1 MRKILLVAIGIV
13 LMLTG
18 CAPNFQKQEE
28 IVQDQK
34 NSKEEETAI
43 IPKYK
48 ISDEYYR
55 TILPFKESETRGL
68 VVNNLNTKYNL
79 SEFETGLMRVASNHF
94 DPDTYLFQEGQY
106 LDKKTVTSWL
116 KRKDSPAQIEEKA
129 LKEKKKP
136 KEIDNLGLNPIDD
149 GQGSIAE
156 RNEKS
161 PIYLAHIL
169 EHNYLTVDDNGKGSL
184 SGVVIGL
191 ALNSVHYYQ
200 KEQYGAT
207 FETKISHDVLAAE
220 GKKIGEEIIKRLRTI
235 EGLKEVPITIALFE
249 QASKTSVIPGTFF
262 SYAHAGKGSANLGD
276 WKNIDEKYVLFPSN
290 EATDQ
295 HRDDV
300 TAFSNFK
307 QDVEDYFP
315 NFNGVV
321 GRAFYAGGQLQE
333 LNIDIPIQFYGQTE
347 AIGFTQFI
355 TGKVMEHFPDYIA
368 VQVYVSSV
376 LGPEALVV
384 KDINQKE
391 PFVHIYK

>member
-1 MRKILLVAIGIV
+1 M
-13 LMLTG
+13 
-18 CAPNFQKQEE
+18 
-28 IVQDQK
+28 
-34 NSKEEETAI
+34 
-43 IPKYK
+43 
-48 ISDEYYR
+48 
-55 TILPFKESETRGL
+55 
-68 VVNNLNTKYNL
+68 
-79 SEFETGLMRVASNHF
+79 
-94 DPDTYLFQEGQY
+94 
-106 LDKKTVTSWL
+106 
-116 KRKDSPAQIEEKA
+116 
-129 LKEKKKP
+129 
-136 KEIDNLGLNPIDD
+136 
-149 GQGSIAE
+149 
-156 RNEKS
+156 
-161 PIYLAHIL
+161 
-169 EHNYLTVDDNGKGSL
+169 
-184 SGVVIGL
+184 IGL

-347 AIGFTQFI
+347 ADWIYT
-355 TGKVMEHFPDYIA
+355 
-368 VQVYVSSV
+368 VYHREGHGAFSGLYRCASV
-376 LGPEALVV
+376 CLFRPWT
-384 KDINQKE
+384 
-391 PFVHIYK
+391 

>member
-1 MRKILLVAIGIV
+1 MVLL
-13 LMLTG
+13 LTG
-18 CAPNFQKQEE
+18 CAPNFEKQEE

-34 NSKEEETAI
+34 DTKEEETAI

-68 VVNNLNTKYNL
+68 VVNNVNTKYNL
-79 SEFETGLMRVASNHF
+79 SEFETGLMRVAMNNF

-106 LDKKTVTSWL
+106 LDKETVTSWL
-116 KRKDSPAQIEEKA
+116 RRKYTPAQLQAKG
-129 LKEKKKP
+129 LKES
-136 KEIDNLGLNPIDD
+136 ENLGLNPIDD
-149 GQGSIAE
+149 EQGSIEE
-156 RNEKS
+156 RNEKN
-161 PIYLAHIL
+161 PIYLSHIL
-169 EHNYLTVDDNGKGSL
+169 EHNYLIKGENGKVSL
-184 SGVVIGL
+184 GGVVIGL

-207 FETKISHDVLAAE
+207 FETKISHDVVAEE
-220 GKKIGEEIIKRLRTI
+220 GKKIGEEVIKRLRNI
-235 EGLKEVPITIALFE
+235 DGLKEVPITIALFE
-249 QASKTSVIPGTFF
+249 QASKTSVVPGNFF
-262 SYAHAGKGSANLGD
+262 AYAHADKGSSNLSD

-290 EATDQ
+290 EATEQ

-321 GRAFYAGGQLQE
+321 GRAFYIGGQLQE
-333 LNIDIPIQFYGQTE
+333 LNIDIPIQFYGKTE
-347 AIGFTQFI
+347 AIGFTQFV

-368 VQVYVSSV
+368 VQVNISSV
-376 LGPEALVV
+376 LGQEALIV
-384 KDINQKE
+384 KDVDQKE

>member
-1 MRKILLVAIGIV
+1 M
-13 LMLTG
+13 
-18 CAPNFQKQEE
+18 
-28 IVQDQK
+28 
-34 NSKEEETAI
+34 
-43 IPKYK
+43 
-48 ISDEYYR
+48 
-55 TILPFKESETRGL
+55 
-68 VVNNLNTKYNL
+68 
-79 SEFETGLMRVASNHF
+79 
-94 DPDTYLFQEGQY
+94 
-106 LDKKTVTSWL
+106 
-116 KRKDSPAQIEEKA
+116 
-129 LKEKKKP
+129 
-136 KEIDNLGLNPIDD
+136 
-149 GQGSIAE
+149 
-156 RNEKS
+156 
-161 PIYLAHIL
+161 
-169 EHNYLTVDDNGKGSL
+169 
-184 SGVVIGL
+184 IGL

-220 GKKIGEEIIKRLRTI
+220 GKKIGEEVIKRLRTI

>member
-1 MRKILLVAIGIV
+1 VRKILLVALGIV

-28 IVQDQK
+28 IVQDPK
-34 NSKEEETAI
+34 NSKEEEKAI

-55 TILPFKESETRGL
+55 TILPFKQSQTRGL

-79 SEFETGLMRVASNHF
+79 SEFETGLMRVAMNHF
-94 DPDTYLFQEGQY
+94 NPDTYLFQEGQY

-116 KRKDSPAQIEEKA
+116 KRKYSPAQMQEKA
-129 LKEKKKP
+129 LKEKKEL
-136 KEIDNLGLNPIDD
+136 KEIDNPGLNPIDD
-149 GQGSIAE
+149 EQGSIAE

-207 FETKISHDVLAAE
+207 FETKIPHDELAAE

-249 QASKTSVIPGTFF
+249 QASKTSVIPGSFF
-262 SYAHAGKGSANLGD
+262 TYAHAGKGSANLSD
-276 WKNIDEKYVLFPSN
+276 WKNIDEKYVLFPSS

-333 LNIDIPIQFYGQTE
+333 LNIDIPIQFYGETE

-384 KDINQKE
+384 KDMDQKE

>member
-1 MRKILLVAIGIV
+1 MRKMVLVAIGIV

-34 NSKEEETAI
+34 DSKEEETAI

-48 ISDEYYR
+48 VSDEYYR
-55 TILPFKESETRGL
+55 TILPFKESGTRGM

-79 SEFETGLMRVASNHF
+79 SEFETGLMRVATNHF

-106 LDKKTVTSWL
+106 LDQKTVTAWL
-116 KRKDSPAQIEEKA
+116 KRKYSPAQLQEKA
-129 LKEKKKP
+129 LKEEKKIE
-136 KEIDNLGLNPIDD
+136 EIENLGLNPIDD
-149 GQGSIAE
+149 GQGSVEE
-156 RNEKS
+156 RNEKN

-169 EHNYLTVDDNGKGSL
+169 EHNYLTVDENGKGSL

-207 FETKISHDVLAAE
+207 FETKIPHDVLAAE
-220 GKKIGEEIIKRLRTI
+220 GKKIGEEVIKRLRNI

-249 QASKTSVIPGTFF
+249 QASKTSVIPGNFF
-262 SYAHAGKGSANLGD
+262 AYAHAGKGSANLGD
-276 WKNIDEKYVLFPSN
+276 WKNIDEKYVLFPSS

-295 HRDDV
+295 HRDDL

-321 GRAFYAGGQLQE
+321 GRAFYAGGQLQQ
-333 LNIDIPIQFYGQTE
+333 LNIDIPIQFYGETE

-376 LGPEALVV
+376 LGPEALIV
-384 KDINQKE
+384 KDMDEKE